1 MLERLDVL
9 IAFVTVLLGVSLLIT
24 ILNQMVAGLF
34 GYRATYLTDGI
45 KDLLTTLDPNLK
57 QHVEAIVND
66 VLTHELAS
74 DSVFAHQRWAP
85 RRWRQATAV
94 RPEELSKLLALVSRG
109 KEYAASI
116 DSILA
121 QVNPTL
127 EREARLLQKL
137 APNATAKAEEV
148 ISGLASSATRAIGRL
163 EAGFSSTMDRVRQR
177 FTLQMRIWTVV
188 FSVIFAFVYHMDAK
202 KIYSQLSTDP
212 ALRAGLSNAS
222 DDLLKKYNEVMA
234 SPSDSNA
241 GKQQGAETAQ
251 EQKNTESGAAA
262 QPTENDLKERAAK
275 LSQGY
280 KDVRS
285 QLSDF
290 NLAIFPAPGPWYH
303 WKRSEIFGI
312 LVMAALL
319 SLGAPFW
326 YNVLK
331 NLVNLRSQ
339 VAQKQQ
345 QEEEAAS

>member
-1 MLERLDVL
+1 M
-9 IAFVTVLLGVSLLIT
+9 
-24 ILNQMVAGLF
+24 
-34 GYRATYLTDGI
+34 
-45 KDLLTTLDPNLK
+45 
-57 QHVEAIVND
+57 IVND

-74 DSVFAHQRWAP
+74 DSMFAHQRWAP
-85 RRWRQATAV
+85 RRWRLATAL

-109 KEYAASI
+109 KAYAANI
-116 DSILA
+116 DAILA

-127 EREARLLQKL
+127 EREAKLLQTL
-137 APNATAKAEEV
+137 APNTATKVEEA
-148 ISGLASSATRAIGRL
+148 ITGLAGSATGAIGRL

-188 FSVIFAFVYHMDAK
+188 FSLIFAFVYHMDAK
-202 KIYSQLSTDP
+202 QIYAQLSTDP

-222 DDLLKKYNEVMA
+222 DDLIKKYNDAMA
-234 SPSDSNA
+234 SASGSTAD
-241 GKQQGAETAQ
+241 KQQGTETAQ
-251 EQKNTESGAAA
+251 EHKNAQSGAAA
-262 QPTENDLKERAAK
+262 EAAEADLEIRAAK
-275 LSQGY
+275 LSQAY

-290 NLAIFPAPGPWYH
+290 NLAIFAVPHPWYH
-303 WKRSEIFGI
+303 WKCSEIFGI
-312 LVMAALL
+312 LVMASLL

-345 QEEEAAS
+345 REEDAAS